1 MMNRMGLKNSENQ
14 VGVLIAAAHFIR
26 TGRMD
31 LGAELVE
38 KLCPPKAHITG
49 VGDYDRCQLVRLNLE
64 RGFNLEGLDSIKPG
78 FDHES
83 L

>member
-1 MMNRMGLKNSENQ
+1 MGLENSESQ
-14 VGVLIAAAHFIR
+14 IGVLRAAAHFIR

-38 KLCPPKAHITG
+38 KLCPGNVHVTG

-64 RGFNLEGLDSIKPG
+64 RGFQLGGLDSVEPG
-78 FDHES
+78 FDHEK

>member
-1 MMNRMGLKNSENQ
+1 
-14 VGVLIAAAHFIR
+14 
-26 TGRMD
+26 MD